1 MAYWM
6 YRERDGRG
14 DSGSMSM
21 ALVPTYDHDTGKV
34 IDLQYEYDAKPRI
47 GVAMRVGSVYA
58 RTMQHQDWWQTT
70 VITEILEDKINED
83 GTEYVRFKTGS
94 SIYEWRNG

>member
-1 MAYWM
+1 M

-21 ALVPTYDHDTGKV
+21 ALVPTYDGNGKV
-34 IDLQYEYDAKPRI
+34 VDIQYINGARPQVGY
-47 GVAMRVGSVYA
+47 VMRVGSTYA

-70 VITEILEDKINED
+70 VISEIIEDKINED
-83 GTEYVRFKTGS
+83 GGEYVRFKTGN
-94 SIYEWRNG
+94 SIYEWRKDWLR